1 MYYPK
6 TYESADALPAIA
18 QILHEVLPRLLEG
31 DDPMLL
37 GLRAQ
42 QRQLTVGSVQ
52 LSGVGF
58 FAELIVPPDIPAV
71 SPARLVGG
79 NADIQL
85 TGVMHG
91 AGCLLFVEEGRLT
104 FLEGYTNAG
113 EEWRPD
119 SHVLSIG
126 HITPY
131 QVDSEQPCLS
141 L

>member
-1 MYYPK
+1 MDYPK
-6 TYESADALPAIA
+6 TYESVDALPSVA

-31 DDPMLL
+31 EDPVLL

-71 SPARLVGG
+71 SLARMVGG

-91 AGCLLFVEEGRLT
+91 AGCVLFVEEGRLAL
-104 FLEGYTNAG
+104 LEGYTNAG
-113 EEWRPD
+113 EEWHPD
-119 SHVLSIG
+119 SRVLSIG
-126 HITPY
+126 QITP
-131 QVDSEQPCLS
+131 LS
-141 L
+141 GRL